1 MKEFWEHIEGTNP
14 VEKMKS
20 LRKDM
25 LREAMGRFR
34 EFCKDNMVDDDADE
48 IAEIVDS
55 VVVSCLVSGND
66 LRGWSSVYSTLY
78 DDGYAENISVV
89 EFCLP
94 DFKFRGITKTY
105 QKKFED
111 TAHTYSLWKYV
122 PRGEDSAM
130 VRYADFLLSLKASI
144 TDWLKDYFRVNPIKC
159 VEGDY
164 CMDNNPQ
171 AWVHFLNYASQTI
184 LRVVY
189 GLVLGKSCCL
199 KALSPYSRYA
209 FIYTLYAL
217 KDALDIDVYY
227 SDKYLN
233 SETVVDKFN
242 RMSDGV
248 EFDYSFRNNFTKVIL
263 NLSESDWKLS
273 SYQKRITS
281 DFFLI
286 VRKGDRIPVAFES
299 QRMWRGL
306 YKKL

>member
-1 MKEFWEHIEGTNP
+1 MKEFWEYIEGTNP

-25 LREAMGRFR
+25 LREAICRFH
-34 EFCKDNMVDDDADE
+34 EFCEENMVDEDADE
-48 IAEIVDS
+48 IADIVDS
-55 VVVSCLVSGND
+55 IVVSCLVSGND
-66 LRGWSSVYSTLY
+66 SRDWSFVYSTLY
-78 DDGYAENISVV
+78 DDKYAENVSVV
-89 EFCLP
+89 EACLP
-94 DFKFRGITKTY
+94 DFKFKSIAKTY
-105 QKKFED
+105 QKKSED

-122 PRGEDSAM
+122 PRKEDSAM

-144 TDWLKDYFRVNPIKC
+144 MDWLKNYFKVNPIKC

-164 CMDNNPQ
+164 CLESNPQ

-217 KDALDIDVYY
+217 NDALDIDVYY
-227 SDKYLN
+227 SDEYLN
-233 SETVVDKFN
+233 SETVVDNYNKMF
-242 RMSDGV
+242 DGV
-248 EFDYSFRNNFTKVIL
+248 EFDYSFRNNFTRVIL
-263 NLSESDWKLS
+263 NLSEYDWKLS

-286 VRKGDRIPVAFES
+286 VRKGDRIPVVFES
-299 QRMWRGL
+299 QRMKRNL
-306 YKKL
+306 YKRF